1 MKGLGRMWRSYRPA
15 VALAGAS
22 LLACGLLASSTAV
35 AAAAGA
41 PAVARIAG
49 SPGPGAVRVVPGWWG
64 GPEQPGNLRT
74 AVPGGRPGTTP
85 LPGARLVPQP
95 GASSELEGVFCR
107 ASNDCWAVGD
117 YRAASGAQ
125 LNQALHWT
133 GSKWSQVTTPNPGG
147 TASTSSSRLFGVR
160 CKAANDCWA
169 VGEYLKS
176 GAFLNEALH
185 WNGSKWSMVP
195 TPMPGGNVSGD
206 LNELFDVVC
215 PATTDCW
222 AAGQYGSNGGTLN
235 QVLHWNGTKWS
246 KVTAPNPGGTGS
258 SDINV
263 LDSVRCTASSNC
275 WTVGEAGTFG
285 TSFLVFNEALHWNGT
300 NWSQVTTPNPGGTA
314 TGDFSDLTAV
324 SCTSATNC
332 WADGSYGSQG
342 STGNTLNQALHWD
355 GGNWTL
361 APTPD
366 PDGTGEGASNGLV
379 GLSCTSAANCW
390 AVGQY
395 GSISG
400 GVGVVLNEAL
410 HWNGTAWSQ
419 KPTPNPAGTAD
430 TDFNSLIWVHCN
442 AANNCWAVGDTQKQQ
457 PSGPF
462 LNQALHWNGTK
473 WSIG

>member
-1 MKGLGRMWRSYRPA
+1 MWRSYRPA

-22 LLACGLLASSTAV
+22 LLAGGLLATTA
-35 AAAAGA
+35 APAAAGSPVAAGPHGPRAAQAAPGWQGRAGQARSLGTAAPGA
-41 PAVARIAG
+41 PAPR
-49 SPGPGAVRVVPGWWG
+49 
-64 GPEQPGNLRT
+64 
-74 AVPGGRPGTTP
+74 GTMT
-85 LPGARLVPQP
+85 LPGAPLVPHP
-95 GASSELEGVFCR
+95 GTFSELEGVFCR
-107 ASNDCWAVGD
+107 TSSDCWAVGD
-117 YRAASGAQ
+117 YRATSGAR

-147 TASTSSSRLFGVR
+147 TSSGSSSVLFGVR
-160 CKAANDCWA
+160 CKAADDCWA
-169 VGEYLKS
+169 VGDYLKN
-176 GAFLNEALH
+176 GATLDQALH
-185 WNGSKWSMVP
+185 WNGSKWSVVP
-195 TPMPGGNVSGD
+195 TPTPGGNLSGD

-215 PATTDCW
+215 PTTTNCW
-222 AAGQYGSNGGTLN
+222 AAGQYGNNGVTLN

-246 KVTAPNPGGTGS
+246 QSSTPNPGGTAS
-258 SDINV
+258 DDINS

-275 WTVGEAGTFG
+275 WTVGQAGSIG
-285 TSFLVFNEALHWNGT
+285 PSFLVFNEALHWNGAKWT
-300 NWSQVTTPNPGGTA
+300 QVTTPDPGGTA

-342 STGNTLNQALHWD
+342 SPNTSLNQALHWD

-366 PDGTGEGASNGLV
+366 PDGTGEGASNSLV
-379 GLSCTSAANCW
+379 GLSCTAAANCW

-395 GSISG
+395 GSVSG
-400 GVGVVLNEAL
+400 SVGVILNEAL

-430 TDFNSLIWVHCN
+430 TDFNSLIWVRCN
-442 AANNCWAVGDTQKQQ
+442 AAANCWAVGDTQQ
-457 PSGPF
+457 PGGPV

-473 WSIG
+473 WSTG